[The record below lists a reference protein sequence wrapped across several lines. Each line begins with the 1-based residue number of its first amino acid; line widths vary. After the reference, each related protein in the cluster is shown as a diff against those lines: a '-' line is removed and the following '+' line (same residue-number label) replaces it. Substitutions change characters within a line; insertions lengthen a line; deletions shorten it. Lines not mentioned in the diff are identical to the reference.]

1 LIAAVIDWFFAK
13 DLWVEITPEVF
24 TFCLETKQLTLK
36 TIIWIQKSRR
46 AVLAVGEELSRG
58 EIEQNGLSDDIQ
70 RVDVFPAH
78 MSEPRATNLEYL
90 EAFFR
95 FAFTKIQ
102 NRNVFARPKVHFI
115 GIDSLPP
122 QMARDLQKK
131 ALEQAAWSAGASAV
145 FFVTFQRQ
153 CKGRLTSG
161 LRRIFD
167 PLASLAGLVLSAL
180 IVSQT

>member
-1 LIAAVIDWFFAK
+1 MIAAVIDWFFAK

-24 TFCLETKQLTLK
+24 TFCLKTKQLTLK

-122 QMARDLQKK
+122 QMARDLHKK

-145 FFVTFQRQ
+145 FFCDFSATMQGAPNQRLE
-153 CKGRLTSG
+153 KD
-161 LRRIFD
+161 LRPARFARWSR
-167 PLASLAGLVLSAL
+167 PLSLDR
-180 IVSQT
+180 